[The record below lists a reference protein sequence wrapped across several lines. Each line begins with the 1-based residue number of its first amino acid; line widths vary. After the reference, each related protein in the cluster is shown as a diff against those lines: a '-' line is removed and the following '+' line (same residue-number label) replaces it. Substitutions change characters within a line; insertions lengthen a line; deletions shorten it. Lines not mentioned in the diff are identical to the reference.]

1 MKEHEN
7 TRTGLQRAVDLAYA
21 ARAARRILQAAAAGG
36 LHGAAAV
43 AVKETAPFL
52 VKRLLAVLVALIVL
66 PMVIFTALPNIFF
79 GYRSSDTD
87 AIAQMTGQAMTIGGV
102 YMSLDD
108 FEAAQIDSV
117 VTGIVAEYEESGT
130 NIDRIEVSGSVTEKD
145 LFWIIAINSAAYQQD
160 LNAMS
165 ADLVRNF
172 CKSSLSY
179 FPSLG
184 LAEDG
189 GDGSFSGDVEYGTDY
204 DNQIDISRFVDP
216 GTKNNLDLAAYAI
229 QAWENNWGY
238 VWGTYG
244 NILTPSLFA
253 YKKQQYPDGVGNH
266 ADFIESHWLGRRTA
280 DCIGL
285 IKGYGWLDTKSM
297 AIGYAANG
305 MPDYGA
311 DQMYRACKNAGVQ
324 NEDYGPISTLPEL
337 PGLMLWKSGHAGVYI
352 GGGYA
357 IEAMGTRKGVVK
369 TKVSDRGW
377 QGWGKLP
384 YIDYREER

>member
-1 MKEHEN
+1 MAKPIIAIVGRPNVGKSTLFNKLIGERRAIIEDTPGVTRDRIYGEGEWCGKSFVVIDTGGIEPKTN
-7 TRTGLQRAVDLAYA
+7 DVILKQMRLQAEIAIDTADVIIFMCDVRTGLVADDREIAVMLKKS
-21 ARAARRILQAAAAGG
+21 GKPVV
-36 LHGAAAV
+36 V
-43 AVKETAPFL
+43 AVNKADSVGAVPFEFYEFYELGFDKDAKQWAGVLYETL
-52 VKRLLAVLVALIVL
+52 EQ
-66 PMVIFTALPNIFF
+66 
-79 GYRSSDTD
+79 SD
-87 AIAQMTGQAMTIGGV
+87 AINKYRT
-102 YMSLDD
+102 Y
-108 FEAAQIDSV
+108 FETHRPDYS
-117 VTGIVAEYEESGT
+117 
-130 NIDRIEVSGSVTEKD
+130 
-145 LFWIIAINSAAYQQD
+145 
-160 LNAMS
+160 
-165 ADLVRNF
+165 
-172 CKSSLSY
+172 
-179 FPSLG
+179 
-184 LAEDG
+184 

-216 GTKNNLDLAAYAI
+216 GTKNNLDLAAYAV

-311 DQMYRACKNAGVQ
+311 DQMYRVCKNAGVQ

-352 GGGYA
+352 GGSYA

>member
-1 MKEHEN
+1 M
-7 TRTGLQRAVDLAYA
+7 TRRGRNRA
-21 ARAARRILQAAAAGG
+21 
-36 LHGAAAV
+36 
-43 AVKETAPFL
+43 
-52 VKRLLAVLVALIVL
+52 
-66 PMVIFTALPNIFF
+66 
-79 GYRSSDTD
+79 RS
-87 AIAQMTGQAMTIGGV
+87 
-102 YMSLDD
+102 
-108 FEAAQIDSV
+108 EKAAQIDSV

-130 NIDRIEVSGSVTEKD
+130 NIDRIRVSGSMTEED
-145 LFWIIAINSAAYQQD
+145 LLWIIAINSAAYRQD

-165 ADLVRNF
+165 ADLVREL
-172 CKSSLSY
+172 CKASLSY
-179 FPSLG
+179 SPSLG
-184 LAEDG
+184 LTEDG
-189 GDGSFSGDVEYGTDY
+189 GDGVVTTLTVKVKHLDPDKLMDELGFDEDARQWAGALYETLEQSDAINKYRTYYETYRPDHSGDGSFSGDVEYGTDY
-204 DNQIDISRFVDP
+204 DNQIDISRFADP
-216 GTKNNLDLAAYAI
+216 GTKNNLDLAAYAV

-352 GGGYA
+352 GGGYV

-384 YIDYREER
+384 YIDYREGR

>member
-1 MKEHEN
+1 M
-7 TRTGLQRAVDLAYA
+7 
-21 ARAARRILQAAAAGG
+21 
-36 LHGAAAV
+36 
-43 AVKETAPFL
+43 
-52 VKRLLAVLVALIVL
+52 
-66 PMVIFTALPNIFF
+66 
-79 GYRSSDTD
+79 
-87 AIAQMTGQAMTIGGV
+87 
-102 YMSLDD
+102 
-108 FEAAQIDSV
+108 
-117 VTGIVAEYEESGT
+117 
-130 NIDRIEVSGSVTEKD
+130 
-145 LFWIIAINSAAYQQD
+145 
-160 LNAMS
+160 
-165 ADLVRNF
+165 
-172 CKSSLSY
+172 
-179 FPSLG
+179 
-184 LAEDG
+184 
-189 GDGSFSGDVEYGTDY
+189 
-204 DNQIDISRFVDP
+204 
-216 GTKNNLDLAAYAI
+216 
-229 QAWENNWGY
+229 
-238 VWGTYG
+238 WGTYG

-384 YIDYREER
+384 YINYREGT